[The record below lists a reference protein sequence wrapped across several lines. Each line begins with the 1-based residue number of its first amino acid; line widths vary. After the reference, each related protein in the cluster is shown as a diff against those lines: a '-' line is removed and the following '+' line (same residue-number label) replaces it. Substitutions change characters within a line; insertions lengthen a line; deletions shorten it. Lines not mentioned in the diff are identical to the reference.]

1 LADDHSD
8 EFRVLVVANGCSD
21 DTATIAAAFGPRV
34 RVVSTA
40 IAMKS
45 HALRLSDEHAEHFP
59 RLYVDADVE
68 LDTGA
73 ARALAAALKEPGV
86 LAVAP
91 ARVHTMDGR
100 PLLVRWYYDI
110 WERLP
115 TVQHG
120 LFGRGVFAVSEA
132 GHRRLAAMPAAMSDD
147 LIASVAFTDDERR
160 VVAHARVVVH
170 PPRTLASLVRTRTRA
185 LTGTV
190 QLQRQAPA
198 AVAGARTTGADLF
211 GVVRARPALAPRMAV
226 FLAVTVLS
234 RLRARRAVRSGDFT
248 TWLRDD
254 STRGAP
260 TGGAANRGAATAE
273 IPTQRREPSD
283 MDSQVDPSGSG

>member
-34 RVVSTA
+34 RVISTP
-40 IAMKS
+40 IALKS
-45 HALRLSDEHAEHFP
+45 YALRLGDEHAECFP

-73 ARALAAALKEPGV
+73 ARALAAALDEPGV

-91 ARVHTMDGR
+91 ARMHTMDGR
-100 PLLVRWYYDI
+100 PLVVRWYYDV

-115 TVQHG
+115 VVQQG
-120 LFGRGVFAVSEA
+120 LFGRGVFAVNEA

-160 VVAHARVVVH
+160 VVADARVVVH
-170 PPRTLASLVRTRTRA
+170 PPRTVRSLLRTRTRA

-190 QLQRQAPA
+190 QLQRRAPG
-198 AVAGARTTGADLF
+198 AVAGARTSGADLF

-254 STRGAP
+254 STRGA
-260 TGGAANRGAATAE
+260 ARRGAATRSPAAPS
-273 IPTQRREPSD
+273 IPTQRRAPSD
-283 MDSQVDPSGSG
+283 VDVPSDPDGSG